1 MGQILLEWFD
11 DMSVLKEKGFYEGV
25 KCYTLNRTKYLYTA
39 NRERFAKIMDW
50 SEDTKQA
57 EGDDLY
63 AALQNAYRDIKNGG
77 DVKAAKGLIDEVER
91 RPLCWAGN
99 FLGSDVH
106 GEDGVFEEQCI
117 PTAYYLAIREKYD
130 KIQDKLDELEKS
142 KDDLEEYIV
151 SLNET
156 TSEIEA
162 VLEDLDKQIQEK
174 NNQIEDANAKIANID
189 ERIAKQYEA
198 MKLRIKY
205 MYESNDASYI
215 DIIVSSD
222 SMGQIFE
229 RMEYVSA
236 IAEYDKKKMEEYKNN
251 LLEAKNFKEEL
262 ELEKAEFDKLI
273 ANEEIQKANLEKAMA
288 DAAKNFASHQEQIE
302 EAMAKAEAIEAEIEA
317 SKNTVEKLKEEEE
330 RRKQEEE
337 RRKQELANGT
347 VNKIPYQQLD
357 GDVKRMAAIIWC
369 EARGESYEGQVA
381 VGTVV
386 MNRVESPRFPNT
398 IEGVISQ
405 KGQFSP
411 YKSGKY
417 ALALSIENMQQS
429 CIDAAIEVI
438 EKGTRLGPWLFFR
451 MKNGIINGTFI
462 GCHVFY

>member
-1 MGQILLEWFD
+1 MKFRLLIKYGVICALLMAVCIGGVSGVRADQISDLED
-11 DMSVLKEKGFYEGV
+11 Q
-25 KCYTLNRTKYLYTA
+25 
-39 NRERFAKIMDW
+39 I
-50 SEDTKQA
+50 SEN
-57 EGDDLY
+57 E
-63 AALQNAYRDIKNGG
+63 
-77 DVKAAKGLIDEVER
+77 
-91 RPLCWAGN
+91 
-99 FLGSDVH
+99 
-106 GEDGVFEEQCI
+106 
-117 PTAYYLAIREKYD
+117 EKYD
-130 KIQDKLDELEKS
+130 KIQDKLDDLEKA
-142 KDDLEEYIV
+142 KDDLEKYIEG
-151 SLNET
+151 LNDA

-174 NNQIEDANAKIANID
+174 NGQIEDAKNKISQID
-189 ERIAKQYEA
+189 ADIEKQYEA

-205 MYESNDASYI
+205 MYESMDADYFDVIMSAG
-215 DIIVSSD
+215 SL
-222 SMGQIFE
+222 GEIFE

-236 IAEYDKKKMEEYKNN
+236 ITEYDKKQMDAYKAT
-251 LLEAKNFKEEL
+251 LLEAKGIKEEL
-262 ELEKAEFDKLI
+262 EKEKADLDKLV
-273 ANEEIQKANLEKAMA
+273 ADEETQKANLEKAMSEA
-288 DAAKNFASHQEQIE
+288 TENIASHKEQIE

-347 VNKIPYQQLD
+347 VNKIPYQKLD
-357 GDVKRMAAIIWC
+357 GDIKRMAAIIWC

-417 ALALSIENMQQS
+417 AIALAMENMQQS

-438 EKGTRLGPWLFFR
+438 EKGTRTGPWLFFR

>member
-1 MGQILLEWFD
+1 MKFRLL
-11 DMSVLKEKGFYEGV
+11 
-25 KCYTLNRTKYLYTA
+25 TKYGVI
-39 NRERFAKIMDW
+39 FALLIFVCVGGAAGVRADQISDLEDEI
-50 SEDTKQA
+50 SEN
-57 EGDDLY
+57 E
-63 AALQNAYRDIKNGG
+63 
-77 DVKAAKGLIDEVER
+77 
-91 RPLCWAGN
+91 
-99 FLGSDVH
+99 
-106 GEDGVFEEQCI
+106 
-117 PTAYYLAIREKYD
+117 EKYD
-130 KIQDKLDELEKS
+130 KIQEKLDELEKS
-142 KDDLEEYIV
+142 KDDLEDYIV
-151 SLNET
+151 SLNEA
-156 TSEIEA
+156 TSEIET
-162 VLEDLDKQIQEK
+162 VLEDLDNQIQAK
-174 NNQIEDANAKIANID
+174 NSQIEEANEKIISID
-189 ERIAKQYEA
+189 SKINQQYEA

-205 MYESNDASYI
+205 MYESNEASYF
-215 DIIVSSD
+215 DVLLSSD
-222 SMGQIFE
+222 SVGQIFE

-236 IAEYDKKKMEEYKNN
+236 ITQYDKKQMEEYKQN
-251 LLEAKNFKEEL
+251 LAEAKSIKEEL
-262 ELEKAEFDKLI
+262 ENEKAELDKLV
-273 ANEEIQKANLEKAMA
+273 EEQETQKANLETAMA
-288 DAAKNFASHQEQIE
+288 DAAKNFADHQDQIE

-337 RRKQELANGT
+337 RRKQEAANGT
-347 VNKIPYQQLD
+347 DNKIPYQQLD

-417 ALALSIENMQQS
+417 ALALSMENMQQS

-438 EKGTRLGPWLFFR
+438 ENGTRSGPWLFFR

-462 GCHVFY
+462 GNHVFY

>member
-1 MGQILLEWFD
+1 MKFRLLIKYGIICALLILVCIGGESGVHADQISDLED
-11 DMSVLKEKGFYEGV
+11 E
-25 KCYTLNRTKYLYTA
+25 
-39 NRERFAKIMDW
+39 I
-50 SEDTKQA
+50 SEN
-57 EGDDLY
+57 E
-63 AALQNAYRDIKNGG
+63 
-77 DVKAAKGLIDEVER
+77 
-91 RPLCWAGN
+91 
-99 FLGSDVH
+99 
-106 GEDGVFEEQCI
+106 
-117 PTAYYLAIREKYD
+117 EKYD

-142 KDDLEEYIV
+142 KDDLEKYIV

-162 VLEDLDKQIQEK
+162 VLEDLENQIQEK
-174 NNQIEDANAKIANID
+174 NDQIEDANSKMANID
-189 ERIAKQYEA
+189 EIIAEQ
-198 MKLRIKY
+198 
-205 MYESNDASYI
+205 YESNDASYI
-215 DIIVSSD
+215 DVIVSSD

-251 LLEAKNFKEEL
+251 LLEAKNIKEEL
-262 ELEKAEFDKLI
+262 ESEKAELDKLI
-273 ANEEIQKANLEKAMA
+273 SDEEAQKANLEKAMA
-288 DAAKNFASHQEQIE
+288 DAAKNFASNQEKIE

-357 GDVKRMAAIIWC
+357 GDIKRMAAIIWC

-417 ALALSIENMQQS
+417 ALALSMENMQQS